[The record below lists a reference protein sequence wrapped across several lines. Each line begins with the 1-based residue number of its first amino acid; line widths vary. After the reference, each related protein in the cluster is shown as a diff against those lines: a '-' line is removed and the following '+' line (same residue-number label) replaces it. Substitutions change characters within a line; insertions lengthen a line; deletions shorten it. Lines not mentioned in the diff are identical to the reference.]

1 MLKVALT
8 GGIGSGKST
17 VAEIFGS
24 LGAVVIDS
32 DELARDAIERG
43 GHGYDHVIAR
53 FGDSILSDG
62 DIDRGKLAQIV
73 FDDPSARKD
82 LEAIIHPIVREM
94 ATKIINRVG
103 ENRVVINQIPL
114 LVETNGAS
122 RFDLV
127 ISVEADLEIRRARL
141 RDRGMKDYEI
151 NKRIAAQASGAE
163 REAIADIVITNNGTL
178 DDLTRSVET
187 LWERELLPRTNA

>member
-17 VAEIFGS
+17 VAEIFAS

-94 ATKIINRVG
+94 ATKIINRVTTTTT
-103 ENRVVINQIPL
+103 NQKLMSRKPIPL
-114 LVETNGAS
+114 S
-122 RFDLV
+122 
-127 ISVEADLEIRRARL
+127 
-141 RDRGMKDYEI
+141 K
-151 NKRIAAQASGAE
+151 K
-163 REAIADIVITNNGTL
+163 TL
-178 DDLTRSVET
+178 Q
-187 LWERELLPRTNA
+187 